1 MAARRHCE
9 LDTGAVDAALQELLR
24 KEGLKNELQFSLSRE
39 MKSIAG
45 TYQWRCGELD
55 MSKSVHGPLVN

>member
-9 LDTGAVDAALQELLR
+9 LDTGAVDAALQELNGGR
-24 KEGLKNELQFSLSRE
+24 RIENELQFSLSRE